1 MTHWCVSKGLP
12 VMVAEAKLGVVE
24 LRAQESAEQAL
35 HTAHNAPSAFY
46 NERFKY
52 MQTYSVNPTL
62 HVCGAITRLELNYC
76 QRVREASCTLVLA
89 TRRYASV

>member
-35 HTAHNAPSAFY
+35 HTTHNAPSAFY

-52 MQTYSVNPTL
+52 R
-62 HVCGAITRLELNYC
+62 HTR
-76 QRVREASCTLVLA
+76 
-89 TRRYASV
+89 